1 MGRPNDMTV
10 WQGTGFDCQGTN
22 EITLLNSRFTSQGGA
37 YKECNNGDIVAK
49 SLRVE
54 GDLYT
59 SQLSV
64 TASATTTGKNITC
77 AHVNVSTRD
86 LSSQFST
93 TVPDLTTGSYLEIIK
108 FKY

>member
-10 WQGTGFDCQGTN
+10 WHGTSFDCQRTN
-22 EITLLNSRFTSQGGA
+22 EITLLHSRFTSQGGA
-37 YKECNNGDIVAK
+37 YGECNNGEIVAK

-54 GDLYT
+54 SDLYT

-77 AHVNVSTRD
+77 AHENVSTRA

-93 TVPDLTTGSYLEIIK
+93 TVPDLTTGSYLKITK
-108 FKY
+108 FR